1 MATSSKQVGFV
12 LVLCAF
18 SQLPMLGGVFVYLPL
33 DGEAER
39 ARVCARYY
47 IDQHSNPLCAV
58 FYIDDQLHIII
69 WTQGTIIQHML
80 AHIGMPPLTDSSPPK
95 NGKAIFQIIL
105 PLELENRKTAKFSLL
120 EKILSLRS
128 TTPSFQRF

>member
-39 ARVCARYY
+39 AGVCARYY
-47 IDQHSNPLCAV
+47 IDQHSNPLYAV

-69 WTQGTIIQHML
+69 WTQGTIIQHVL
-80 AHIGMPPLTDSSPPK
+80 AHIGMPPDSAPSHSSLSTKEWKSNIP
-95 NGKAIFQIIL
+95 NYSAFGIGK
-105 PLELENRKTAKFSLL
+105 
-120 EKILSLRS
+120 
-128 TTPSFQRF
+128 